1 MPAAPLCGLTGFH
14 MNIVLGTTSVLHC
27 RNQFS
32 QIFQKLGILFR
43 IVVSVMP
50 PTKRKRMSFVS
61 GLAAYKKQKTA
72 GQAALTAVASLKR
85 RIAAA
90 TETKYEDVN
99 TTNAA
104 PVTMT
109 EASAISN
116 LAQVAQGA
124 GLVQRVGQQITA
136 KRLTGRYIV
145 KYNGANSM
153 ARVIIVQYKKQSSS
167 STPSLAKIVENYSAG
182 TGSVWSPYSF
192 TNQFTENFRV
202 LYDKSHAIEASN
214 QAAVRELSIPLN
226 FKIAYNG
233 TLTTD
238 IEKNGIYMFML
249 SDQTVAS
256 GLGPLISYGMRL
268 AYTDD

>member
-1 MPAAPLCGLTGFH
+1 
-14 MNIVLGTTSVLHC
+14 
-27 RNQFS
+27 
-32 QIFQKLGILFR
+32 
-43 IVVSVMP
+43 MP
-50 PTKRKRMSFVS
+50 PIKRKRMSFVS

-90 TETKYEDVN
+90 TEIKYEDVN
-99 TTNAA
+99 TTNAG
-104 PVTMT
+104 PITMT
-109 EASAISN
+109 EASAIAN
-116 LAQVAQGA
+116 LAQIQQGV

-136 KRLTGRYIV
+136 KRLTGRYWI
-145 KYNGANSM
+145 KASTSNSV

-167 STPSLAKIVENYSAG
+167 STPSLAKILENYSAG

-192 TNQFTENFRV
+192 TNQFNENFRM
-202 LYDKSHAIEASN
+202 LYDKFHVVNAASD
-214 QAAVRELSIPLN
+214 AGVAREISIPLN

-233 TLTTD
+233 AATTD

-249 SDQTVAS
+249 SNETVAS
-256 GLGPLISYGMRL
+256 GLGPQISYGMRL

>member
-1 MPAAPLCGLTGFH
+1 
-14 MNIVLGTTSVLHC
+14 
-27 RNQFS
+27 
-32 QIFQKLGILFR
+32 
-43 IVVSVMP
+43 MP
-50 PTKRKRMSFVS
+50 PMKRKRMSFVS

-90 TETKYEDVN
+90 TEIKYEDVN
-99 TTNAA
+99 TTNAS

-116 LAQVAQGA
+116 LAQVAQGSSI
-124 GLVQRVGQQITA
+124 VQRVGQQITA
-136 KRLTGRYIV
+136 KRLTGRYWIRPG
-145 KYNGANSM
+145 NSNSM

-167 STPSLAKIVENYSAG
+167 TTPSLAKILENYSAG
-182 TGSVWSPYSF
+182 TGTVWSPFSF
-192 TNQFTENFRV
+192 TNQFNENFRL
-202 LYDKSHAIEASN
+202 LYDKSHALDATTN
-214 QAAVRELSIPLN
+214 AGVTRELSIPLN

-233 TLTTD
+233 SAATD

-249 SDQTVAS
+249 SNETVAS
-256 GLGPLISYGMRL
+256 GLGPLISYGLRL